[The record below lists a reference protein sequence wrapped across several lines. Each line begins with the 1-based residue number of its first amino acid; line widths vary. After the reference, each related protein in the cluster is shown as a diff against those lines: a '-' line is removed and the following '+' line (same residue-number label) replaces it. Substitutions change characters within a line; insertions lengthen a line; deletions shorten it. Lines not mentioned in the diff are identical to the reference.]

1 MMNLLEMSIS
11 ASVMVIVVLLVRFCG
26 KKHFSKTFI
35 IVLWDLIVVRALLPF
50 QIPLRN
56 IPIFRQEVS
65 KIKMAENSIALL
77 QAAVDEKGF
86 NKFATDV
93 VHKVGRINSPW
104 KWQDVILFIWMTGA
118 ICLLIRFLRIY
129 RREYKLLKQCRP
141 VQNETAGRLIR
152 KFSLRRNVHLYE
164 GCSFPSPVTYGI
176 FCPKIVLPEDLE
188 GVSRVDIRNMVV
200 HELVHIQR
208 YDVAKRY
215 ILAAVLC
222 VHWFNPLIWMMY
234 HFYQEDQE
242 MACDEQV
249 LRKMAGQ
256 ESKNY
261 IYTMIKMSSKGHRL
275 LTTTAFGG
283 KEAGRR
289 RILAAMNQKKMNM
302 GSMLTAA
309 ALSLC
314 LAFSFVTVV
323 PNVGKSDEQVA
334 ELVDSKVGE
343 ENLRQLLP
351 VYEGSFDIPVYDI
364 PDYKAVLKDIEEN
377 YNDLSQ
383 ELTEE
388 QDAAVMIQTNIF
400 LAEVLKRMQDSGEKL
415 DVREQWLVHEYYGY
429 DEKHPVTDSYSDGKV
444 GNLDTVRG
452 GQI

>member
-1 MMNLLEMSIS
+1 M
-11 ASVMVIVVLLVRFCG
+11 
-26 KKHFSKTFI
+26 
-35 IVLWDLIVVRALLPF
+35 
-50 QIPLRN
+50 
-56 IPIFRQEVS
+56 
-65 KIKMAENSIALL
+65 
-77 QAAVDEKGF
+77 
-86 NKFATDV
+86 
-93 VHKVGRINSPW
+93 
-104 KWQDVILFIWMTGA
+104 
-118 ICLLIRFLRIY
+118 
-129 RREYKLLKQCRP
+129 
-141 VQNETAGRLIR
+141 
-152 KFSLRRNVHLYE
+152 
-164 GCSFPSPVTYGI
+164 
-176 FCPKIVLPEDLE
+176 
-188 GVSRVDIRNMVV
+188 
-200 HELVHIQR
+200 
-208 YDVAKRY
+208 
-215 ILAAVLC
+215 
-222 VHWFNPLIWMMY
+222 
-234 HFYQEDQE
+234 
-242 MACDEQV
+242 
-249 LRKMAGQ
+249 
-256 ESKNY
+256 
-261 IYTMIKMSSKGHRL
+261 
-275 LTTTAFGG
+275 TTTAFGG

-314 LAFSFVTVV
+314 MAFSFVTVV

-429 DEKHPVTDSYSDGKV
+429 DEKHPVTDSYSDAKV